1 MATEG
6 GTDGRAGADGRRS
19 GSEAVT
25 PDDADNVRYVSTE
38 KPKKKKTPNVNV
50 TAYFLIQ
57 HHHAS
62 LQTGQASVL
71 CLALSPA
78 HWGMEWREGETEVV
92 MSG

>member
-62 LQTGQASVL
+62 L
-71 CLALSPA
+71 LSERPLSLSLIEERN
-78 HWGMEWREGETEVV
+78 GERERQKL
-92 MSG
+92 